1 VENFSVR
8 FFFRAAR
15 LPASCVA
22 RQRPLQRIA
31 AFLCRLLQR
40 ILEVN
45 PTARIA
51 RCVSAVCAH
60 NLPGGLL
67 SQCGRSFGRTA
78 DLAAAAEGTVHD
90 FFTDVS
96 NQQRSGGLSQRQYK
110 KERKML
116 QPIPILHRLSRPTRT
131 SETPAHI
138 PFHLDLLFL
147 LARLSAE

>member
-1 VENFSVR
+1 MGEGAESLTHECNSA
-8 FFFRAAR
+8 AAR

-31 AFLCRLLQR
+31 VFLCRLLQR

-67 SQCGRSFGRTA
+67 SQCGRSFGRKA

-96 NQQRSGGLSQRQYK
+96 NQQRSGGLLQRQYK

-116 QPIPILHRLSRPTRT
+116 QPIPILHRLSRPTRNND
-131 SETPAHI
+131 EAV
-138 PFHLDLLFL
+138 
-147 LARLSAE
+147 